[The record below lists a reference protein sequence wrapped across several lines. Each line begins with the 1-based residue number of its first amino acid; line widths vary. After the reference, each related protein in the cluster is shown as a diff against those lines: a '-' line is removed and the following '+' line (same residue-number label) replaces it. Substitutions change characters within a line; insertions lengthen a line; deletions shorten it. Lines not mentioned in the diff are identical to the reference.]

1 MREER
6 SKEAESAHVSLR
18 LQTRWR
24 LRSVPGR
31 SETDA
36 VLADVV
42 DDVDVLWT

>member
-6 SKEAESAHVSLR
+6 RNEAEPVHDSLR
-18 LQTRWR
+18 SQRRWG

-42 DDVDVLWT
+42 DDVDVL